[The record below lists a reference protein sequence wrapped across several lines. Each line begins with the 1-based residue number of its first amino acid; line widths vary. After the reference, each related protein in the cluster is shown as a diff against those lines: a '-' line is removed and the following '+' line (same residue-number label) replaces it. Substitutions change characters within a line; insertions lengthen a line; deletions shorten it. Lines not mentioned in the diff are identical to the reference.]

1 MGSMKWL
8 IESKKTQSQFKNT
21 NLPSIPN
28 NIIVENNTLSIIDWE
43 GLDSSD
49 QRFDLAF
56 VAMTALIFTDPATEM
71 KIADQYQ
78 TSTQR
83 TIKNLDFFIVLEA
96 IPRITKLS
104 QRLTSEFSEYDT
116 YSIVLQFL
124 RQRVEQIT
132 DTPL

>member
-1 MGSMKWL
+1 MKWL

-56 VAMTALIFTDPATEM
+56 VAMTASIFTDPATEM